1 MAIIGLSFNVMEA
14 KRDKEQKIKAEIKVN
29 SVPRINDIR
38 EVTISTLGGKKVLS
52 MDFEFVT
59 TYDPRVGEIK
69 IGGDLL
75 YLTDDNKA
83 LLKQWEKEKKIP
95 EKPSLEILN
104 YLFRRCLIKV
114 SMIAEDLQLPPP
126 LPMPTVKPK
135 AEKSEK

>member
-1 MAIIGLSFNVMEA
+1 MAIIGLSFNVVEA

-75 YLTDDNKA
+75 YLTEDNKA

-114 SMIAEDLQLPPP
+114 SNIAEDLQLPPP

-135 AEKSEK
+135 AGKE

>member
-1 MAIIGLSFNVMEA
+1 MTIVGLSLNSVEA
-14 KRDKEQKIKAEIKVN
+14 RRDREQMSGAEIKVN

-38 EVTISTLGGKKVLS
+38 EVSVPSLGSKKVLS

-59 TYDPRVGEIK
+59 TYDPKVGEIK
-69 IGGDLL
+69 IGGDIL

-83 LLKQWEKEKKIP
+83 MLKQWEKEKKIP

-114 SMIAEDLQLPPP
+114 SVIAEDLQLPPP

-135 AEKSEK
+135 ADK

>member
-1 MAIIGLSFNVMEA
+1 MSIIGLSFNSMEA
-14 KRDKEQKIKAEIKVN
+14 KRDRDQKVRAEIKVN
-29 SVPRINDIR
+29 SVPRINDVK
-38 EVTISTLGGKKVLS
+38 EVTISTLQGKKVISL
-52 MDFEFVT
+52 DFEFVT
-59 TYDPRVGEIK
+59 TYDPKVGEIK

-83 LLKQWEKEKKIP
+83 MLKQWEKEKKIP

-114 SMIAEDLQLPPP
+114 SVIAEDLQLPPP

-135 AEKSEK
+135 ESK